1 MLKTRGGLTTIKE
14 YSLILYFFKERRGLK
29 TEKTSSKMYLDIVK
43 ELRLII
49 KEEGIKTGEKLPS
62 ERELAERLSVGRST
76 VREALRSLELLGL
89 IETRRGEGTFLVD
102 FQKHQL
108 VEVLADF
115 IMQQPHSVSEV
126 LQTRRMHEIDA
137 IMIICS
143 NQYLQQSPVWNSLL
157 CKLQIEEC
165 ILREDIIREMIIA
178 TGNRLSLK
186 IWFLLKQYSKVPFGE
201 NTSIREKSSVEKLLN
216 SLITGDENRAI
227 KSYRDWIDIV
237 EGKSEEEIKNT

>member
-1 MLKTRGGLTTIKE
+1 M
-14 YSLILYFFKERRGLK
+14 K

-49 KEEGIKTGEKLPS
+49 KDEGIKTGEKLPS

-89 IETRRGEGTFLVD
+89 IETRRGEGTFLAD

-115 IMQQPHSVSEV
+115 IMQQPHSLSEV
-126 LQTRRMHEIDA
+126 LKTRSMHEIDA
-137 IMIICS
+137 IMTICS
-143 NQYLQQSPVWNSLL
+143 YQNLQQSPVWASLL
-157 CKLQIEEC
+157 CKLQEENC
-165 ILREDIIREMIIA
+165 VLREDVIREMIIA
-178 TGNRLSLK
+178 TDNRLSLK

-201 NTSIREKSSVEKLLN
+201 KTSIREKTSVENLLN
-216 SLITGDENRAI
+216 SLIIGNETSAI

-237 EGKSEEEIKNT
+237 EGKSGEEIKNS